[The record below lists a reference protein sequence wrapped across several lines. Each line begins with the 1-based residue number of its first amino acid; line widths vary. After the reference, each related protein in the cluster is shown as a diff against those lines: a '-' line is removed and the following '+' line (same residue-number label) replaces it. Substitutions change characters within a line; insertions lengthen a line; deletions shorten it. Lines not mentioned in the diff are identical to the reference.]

1 LLGNVGS
8 RTDLLA
14 KLNGRRKEEYGR
26 EWVKHGWS
34 NNGRWGRGRRG
45 KGRGSA
51 STPHEVPSNFSAVSA
66 PTLQVCA
73 NGSAQCS
80 ISANLAHV
88 LISSV

>member
-1 LLGNVGS
+1 MGGAITGDGEGADEEKVGD
-8 RTDLLA
+8 R
-14 KLNGRRKEEYGR
+14 
-26 EWVKHGWS
+26 HP
-34 NNGRWGRGRRG
+34 
-45 KGRGSA
+45 
-51 STPHEVPSNFSAVSA
+51 PHEVPSNFSAVSV